1 MLHYTLTVGPH
12 GLQAISGGWPLKI
25 PPERRLTRNLPPR
38 QNRKHSSVME
48 RICPCCTWPSL
59 YLLSFKKKRRKKEK
73 VKERKE
79 KSNRIERSH
88 LTKLQRWPPVN
99 RAGKEASCP

>member
-1 MLHYTLTVGPH
+1 MLHYTLTVGPR
-12 GLQAISGGWPLKI
+12 GLQANSGGWPLKI

-59 YLLSFKKKRRKKEK
+59 YLLSFKKKRKKE
-73 VKERKE
+73 KERKE